1 MELSGRCA
9 MNKLLSLLVFILLF
23 NVTQAFAQPAAYW
36 CDAPFPPPAGSDRT
50 MGKDSNGQVCIK
62 IAKEVPGPTCPEIPV
77 ISAGTTWRVEFAK
90 ADYIY
95 HTDIEADVVE
105 TVGTFLVLKKDGVE
119 VARYSSKYV
128 LGYVLVE
135 P

>member
-1 MELSGRCA
+1 MKPRYLITLYLA
-9 MNKLLSLLVFILLF
+9 LLC
-23 NVTQAFAQPAAYW
+23 NTAFAQPASTYF
-36 CDAPFPPPAGSDRT
+36 CSAPWPPPAGSDRT

-62 IAKEVPGPTCPEIPV
+62 ISRPVEVPGPICPGIPA

-105 TVGTFLVLKKDGVE
+105 TVGTFLVLKKDGIE

-128 LGYVLVE
+128 LGYVLVQ